1 MGFLTK
7 NDHFRVFW
15 RVPPFKETPMAQ
27 CMKCRQ
33 GAVDVVV
40 FVVEVVVVEVVVE
53 RCSVKIT
60 VAVSTS
66 ICVTTSVIVVGFLE
80 PSASSS
86 TEVFVVVV
94 DVAAAVVGAAV
105 VAAADVVGATVSAA
119 VVAAVVA
126 ATVVS
131 AASGSCF
138 TGLRLED
145 INIKPNWQKL
155 RTPQLHELEYPQ
167 GCQGFPEDGCV
178 IVVKG
183 NDFFSGHVCLYL
195 GQDPP
200 LISLRCA
207 PSRIT
212 E

>member
-1 MGFLTK
+1 MHSQCNAGLMTSAPEAYFQDKMLFRGFPYGGFLKWWYPTTMAFPTT
-7 NDHFRVFW
+7 NDHFRMFW
-15 RVPPFKETPMAQ
+15 GYHHLRKHPYQ

-131 AASGSCF
+131 AASGSSLLASDLKTKISNQ
-138 TGLRLED
+138 TG
-145 INIKPNWQKL
+145 K
-155 RTPQLHELEYPQ
+155 
-167 GCQGFPEDGCV
+167 
-178 IVVKG
+178 
-183 NDFFSGHVCLYL
+183 S
-195 GQDPP
+195 
-200 LISLRCA
+200 
-207 PSRIT
+207 
-212 E
+212 